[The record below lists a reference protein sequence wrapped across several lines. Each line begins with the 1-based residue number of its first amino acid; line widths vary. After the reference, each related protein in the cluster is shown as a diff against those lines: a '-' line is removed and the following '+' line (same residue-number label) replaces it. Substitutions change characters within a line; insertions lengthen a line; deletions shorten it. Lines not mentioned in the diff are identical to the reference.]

1 MSKFSQYLP
10 ILFAGILYL
19 QIVSTLY
26 FYCLSVSFSI
36 YWLYLFPKVLCHIQV
51 SISPM
56 AVFADEFCA
65 FSLLCDLP
73 AAECASAADIVLLHF
88 GGDDSLLPALVFQF
102 FPNGIAQS
110 QGRCRTCC
118 AVDDPGVFFVV
129 FWQNQDADVMFL
141 AVVNDLSA
149 ELMCIVLMKIFQFH
163 PIAMIGPWII
173 ALTS

>member
-19 QIVSTLY
+19 QIVSILY

-56 AVFADEFCA
+56 TIFTDKLCT
-65 FSLLCDLP
+65 LLFYF
-73 AAECASAADIVLLHF
+73 SAADCTYRTYIVLLHF